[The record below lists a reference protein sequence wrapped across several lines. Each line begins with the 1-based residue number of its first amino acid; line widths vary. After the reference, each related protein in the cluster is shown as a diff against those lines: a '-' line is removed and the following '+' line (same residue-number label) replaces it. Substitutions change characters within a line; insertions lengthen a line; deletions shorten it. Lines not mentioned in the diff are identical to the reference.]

1 MKKIIYFLL
10 ILTINNVYSQT
21 YELDKNTN
29 LMTYSKV
36 VEISSNSDEL
46 FAQFKISLAQIF
58 KNYNEVKQLEDKET
72 KTFIIKGYF
81 DTKIQRGWFKED
93 FGGCFY
99 NLTIQ
104 CKDNKYR
111 IIIDNINHSCI
122 YGPSD
127 CGAGGPIENEKIKGY
142 PKKQWMLVQD
152 LAKEYSLNLGDQIES
167 KVKENLAKANEKW

>member
-1 MKKIIYFLL
+1 MTF
-10 ILTINNVYSQT
+10 NNIQSQT

-29 LMTYSKV
+29 LMTYTKV

-46 FAQFKISLAQIF
+46 FTQFKLSLAQLY
-58 KNYNEVKQLEDKET
+58 KNYNEVKQLEDKES
-72 KTFIIKGYF
+72 KTFILKGYF
-81 DTKIQRGWFKED
+81 STKIQRGWFKEE

-111 IIIDNINHSCI
+111 IIIDNIIHSCI

-127 CGAGGPIENEKIKGY
+127 CGTGGAIENEKINGY
-142 PKKQWMLVQD
+142 PKKQWVLVQE
-152 LAKEYSLNLGDQIES
+152 LAKEYCLNLGVQIET
-167 KVKENLAKANEKW
+167 KIKENLAKTNEKW